1 MKKLTAT
8 FLLFIYLF
16 SIGGQLALHQ
26 YFAVLS
32 DRFFSE
38 QTDKGLYNV
47 HDLTEVILPVN
58 MPGITDWKGYENISG
73 QIQFENNSYNYVKM
87 KITRTAL
94 YLMCIPD
101 YQTTRLANQ
110 NIIDAK
116 QAKSV
121 PVPKKDHVPYT
132 KTTLSDKFSCAFT
145 QFAFCPFYTT
155 RQVVPVQRVQR
166 PIFHHLSIPDQP
178 PRLSC

>member
-1 MKKLTAT
+1 LKKLIAA

-16 SIGGQLALHQ
+16 NVGGQLALHH
-26 YFAVLS
+26 YFSILS
-32 DRFFSE
+32 DRFFTE
-38 QTDKGLYNV
+38 QTAKGLYNV
-47 HDLTEVILPVN
+47 SDLTEVKLPVN

-73 QIQFENNSYNYVKM
+73 QIKFENISYNYVKM

-110 NIIDAK
+110 NVIDAK

-121 PVPKKDHVPYT
+121 PVPKKEHVPYT
-132 KTTLSDKFSCAFT
+132 KTTLSDKFSFAFT
-145 QFAFCPFYTT
+145 QFAFTAFSTT
-155 RQVVPVQRVQR
+155 RQTQRVQHVQRV
-166 PIFHHLSIPDQP
+166 IFHHLSIPDQP